1 MTETTN
7 QDQIKVLTKMKLY
20 IAENSTIV
28 SQEMFYYKFCGNFT
42 EESNAG
48 IILTATA
55 LHHYIASSYLYNGL
69 QSWCQLLQLQ

>member
-1 MTETTN
+1 MPETTN

-48 IILTATA
+48 IILTATV
-55 LHHYIASSYLYNGL
+55 LHHYIASSYLHNGL

>member
-48 IILTATA
+48 IILTATV
-55 LHHYIASSYLYNGL
+55 LHHYI
-69 QSWCQLLQLQ
+69 